1 MKYIFYQLLCN
12 QLIKN
17 SRFSE
22 FFLLQCFKGISGI
35 PIYKEKRKGNLLYSA
50 YEIDQPF
57 PTG

>member
-12 QLIKN
+12 QLTKN

-35 PIYKEKRKGNLLYSA
+35 LIYKEKKKRKSTLLS
-50 YEIDQPF
+50 F
-57 PTG
+57 